1 MEKDILLE
9 NEITEKK
16 KATPK
21 KKVAS
26 SSKDD
31 AKSTA
36 KKTTKKE
43 TVAKEDTKKTTAKK
57 STTKKATAAKDG
69 AKKTTTKKATA
80 SKTTSKKTS
89 DTKAKKETATKKTA
103 AKKVNK
109 ENELSKEI
117 ESKNSLESLLNKK
130 IVVDE
135 SDEINEVKNND
146 EVLEKESVED
156 KNISENEVSETK
168 KFELPKKNTDAIKS
182 GTPIDAQEIDHVAIL
197 KKKMEAQKKLKENML
212 EEAQPSKPSIKFEV
226 ENNVDIINDEIQ
238 QKNEELSNEV
248 ESLKLENKKLKAE
261 MSGKVETLIQENKKL
276 ISEMSGKVETLK
288 QEKEKLM
295 SDMSDKVETLKQEN
309 EMLKSN
315 MSGEVETLKNENE
328 KLKSEISGLMADIND
343 KEEKLII
350 LTNSIVNKSTE
361 NELAKEVEILRK
373 ENKDLQ
379 DKIEMI
385 NDNNPE
391 EIEESKNDEL
401 TQVDDEVK
409 DNEDVLT
416 FDVIDK
422 GEISFRIKLL
432 NERIAEKDNQ
442 IKLVEEELNN
452 LTEKDIVAEGF
463 ASEIK
468 TIRKLRKDSIAQA
481 NLDLN
486 ELAKLVKSSEA
497 KLIEK
502 QEAYSVKCDEIKSF
516 DEKLKSKKLSY
527 TEKEVELNARS
538 ILYAAK
544 DSLFVEIE
552 SHEENYKKLLNRYK
566 VRLEKAESSLE
577 KLNSAEADLL
587 NRYLSQLREDKSNN
601 NEDYQMQLMERNAL
615 YEELNKLKKEME
627 VTYLNEDKI
636 SFEQF
641 DINELKADL
650 AKYSGKLVLINE
662 KYTEREKIE
671 KVLLKNEQSI
681 KDYCDAFKNR
691 ETVLFNINENNLR
704 IKSLEVKLSNENDD
718 IKKELLKGKIE
729 SINIIVTDDK
739 EKANYYNSI
748 IEKSRDD
755 EKVAFYI
762 KLINSMIELKDKEKE
777 YTIKVENIKA
787 NIAKLE
793 EE

>member
-57 STTKKATAAKDG
+57 PTTKKATAAKDG

-89 DTKAKKETATKKTA
+89 DTKVKKETVTKKTA

-117 ESKNSLESLLNKK
+117 ESKNSLVSLLNKK

-135 SDEINEVKNND
+135 SDEINEVKNNN
-146 EVLEKESVED
+146 EVLEKDGVED

-168 KFELPKKNTDAIKS
+168 KFELPKKNTDVIKS
-182 GTPIDAQEIDHVAIL
+182 GTPIDEQEIDHVAIL

-248 ESLKLENKKLKAE
+248 ESLKLENKKLKD
-261 MSGKVETLIQENKKL
+261 
-276 ISEMSGKVETLK
+276 EMSGKVETLK

-641 DINELKADL
+641 DINALKADL

>member
-89 DTKAKKETATKKTA
+89 DTKVKKETVTKKTA

-117 ESKNSLESLLNKK
+117 ESKNSLASLLNKK

-146 EVLEKESVED
+146 EVLEKDGVED

-168 KFELPKKNTDAIKS
+168 KFELPKKNTDAIKT

-248 ESLKLENKKLKAE
+248 ESLKLENEKLKA
-261 MSGKVETLIQENKKL
+261 
-276 ISEMSGKVETLK
+276 EMSGKVETLK

-295 SDMSDKVETLKQEN
+295 SDMSGKVETLKQEN

-641 DINELKADL
+641 DINALKADL

>member
-89 DTKAKKETATKKTA
+89 DTKVKKETVTKKTA

-117 ESKNSLESLLNKK
+117 ESKNSLASLLNKK

-146 EVLEKESVED
+146 EVLEKEGVED
-156 KNISENEVSETK
+156 KYISENEVSETK

-248 ESLKLENKKLKAE
+248 ESLKLENEKLKAE
-261 MSGKVETLIQENKKL
+261 MSGK
-276 ISEMSGKVETLK
+276 
-288 QEKEKLM
+288 
-295 SDMSDKVETLKQEN
+295 
-309 EMLKSN
+309 
-315 MSGEVETLKNENE
+315 VETLKNENE

-468 TIRKLRKDSIAQA
+468 TIRKLRKESIAQA

-641 DINELKADL
+641 DINALKADL

>member
-36 KKTTKKE
+36 KKTTKKA
-43 TVAKEDTKKTTAKK
+43 TAAKEDTKKTTAKK

-89 DTKAKKETATKKTA
+89 DTKVKKETVTKKTA

-168 KFELPKKNTDAIKS
+168 KFELPKKNTDAVKS

-212 EEAQPSKPSIKFEV
+212 DEAQPSKPSIKFEV

-261 MSGKVETLIQENKKL
+261 MS
-276 ISEMSGKVETLK
+276 
-288 QEKEKLM
+288 
-295 SDMSDKVETLKQEN
+295 DKVETLKQEN

-315 MSGEVETLKNENE
+315 MFGEVETLKNENE

-409 DNEDVLT
+409 DNEDALT

-422 GEISFRIKLL
+422 GELSFRIKLL

-452 LTEKDIVAEGF
+452 LTEKDIIAEGF

-468 TIRKLRKDSIAQA
+468 TIRKLRKESIAQA

-627 VTYLNEDKI
+627 VTYTNEDKI

-641 DINELKADL
+641 DINALKADL
-650 AKYSGKLVLINE
+650 AKYSGKLVLISE